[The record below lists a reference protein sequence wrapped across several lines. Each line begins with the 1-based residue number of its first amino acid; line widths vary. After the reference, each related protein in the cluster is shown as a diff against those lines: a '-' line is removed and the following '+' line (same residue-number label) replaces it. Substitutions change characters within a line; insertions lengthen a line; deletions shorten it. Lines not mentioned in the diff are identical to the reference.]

1 MPYFQKT
8 RDWATEV
15 SWLSLLHTELRLEFG
30 APPSKARALTYL
42 LFIFIFI
49 YSRVLFSW
57 ESKHMHLN
65 SNYIIMSL

>member
-42 LFIFIFI
+42 
-49 YSRVLFSW
+49 
-57 ESKHMHLN
+57 
-65 SNYIIMSL
+65 YISFQSSV